1 VTALFISD
9 LHLDAERPDGIELFL
24 HFMRTDARAA
34 SALYI
39 LGDLFEAWIG
49 DDDTDP
55 GHAPIIAALAEL
67 KRANVPCYFMHGN
80 RDFLIGKRFAAATG
94 CVLLDE
100 WHVIE
105 IGDQRAVLTHG
116 DLLCTDDTPYQEL
129 RRMVRDRAWQNE
141 FLAKP
146 LSERRAIVTEL
157 RERSKTET
165 AAKPAEIM
173 DVNQAAVE
181 AALQRHDVSILLHG
195 HTHRPAVHELVMDG
209 APATRIVLGDWYD
222 SGSVL
227 RWGES
232 GFALETLARSRGSA
246 A

>member
-1 VTALFISD
+1 MTALFISD
-9 LHLDAERPDGIELFL
+9 LHLHAERPDGIEQFL
-24 HFMRTDARAA
+24 SFMRTEARTA

-55 GHAPIIAALAEL
+55 GHAPIITALAEL
-67 KRANVPCYFMHGN
+67 RRDNVPCYFLHGN

-94 CVLLDE
+94 CVLLEE
-100 WHVIE
+100 WHVAE
-105 IGDQRAVLTHG
+105 IAGERVLLTHG
-116 DLLCTDDTPYQEL
+116 DLLCTDDTAYQEL
-129 RRMVRDRAWQNE
+129 RTMVRNTAWQRE
-141 FLAKP
+141 FLARP
-146 LSERRAIVTEL
+146 LDERRAIVTDL

-165 AAKPAEIM
+165 ATKPAEIM

-181 AALQRHDVSILLHG
+181 AALRQYDVSTLLHG
-195 HTHRPAVHELVMDG
+195 HTHRPAVHEFVVDG
-209 APATRIVLGDWYD
+209 RSATRIVLGDWYD

-232 GFALETLARSRGSA
+232 GFSLETLARA
-246 A
+246 

>member
-1 VTALFISD
+1 MTTLFISD
-9 LHLDAERPDGIELFL
+9 LHLHAERPGVIEHFL

-55 GHAPIIAALAEL
+55 GHAPVIAALAEL
-67 KRANVPCYFMHGN
+67 RRKDVPCYFMHGN
-80 RDFLIGKRFAAATG
+80 RDFLIGKRFTAATG
-94 CVLLDE
+94 CVLLGD
-100 WHVIE
+100 WHVVE
-105 IGDQRAVLTHG
+105 IAGQQAVLTHG

-129 RRMVRDRAWQNE
+129 RTMVREPAWQRE

-146 LSERRAIVTEL
+146 LDERRAIVAGL

-165 AAKPAEIM
+165 ATKPAEIM

-181 AALQRHDVSILLHG
+181 AALQRHGVSILLHG
-195 HTHRPAVHELVMDG
+195 HTHRPAVHEFVMDS

-222 SGSVL
+222 TGSVL

-232 GFALETLARSRGSA
+232 GFALETLAQP
-246 A
+246 

>member
-1 VTALFISD
+1 MAALFISD
-9 LHLDAERPDGIELFL
+9 LHLHAERPDGIEQFL
-24 HFMRTDARAA
+24 RFMRTDARTA

-55 GHAPIIAALAEL
+55 GNAPIIAALADLRRE
-67 KRANVPCYFMHGN
+67 NVPCYLMHGN
-80 RDFLIGKRFAAATG
+80 RDFLIGKRFEAATG
-94 CVLLDE
+94 CVLLDD

-105 IGDQRAVLTHG
+105 IAGRRAVLTHG
-116 DLLCTDDTPYQEL
+116 DLLCTDDTAYQDL
-129 RRMVRDRAWQNE
+129 RRTVRDPAWQRE
-141 FLAKP
+141 FLAKS
-146 LSERRAIVTEL
+146 LDERRKIVNGL

-165 AAKPAEIM
+165 AAKPSEIM

-181 AALQRHDVSILLHG
+181 AALQQHGVSILLHG
-195 HTHRPAVHELVMDG
+195 HTHRPAVHEFLVDG

-227 RWGES
+227 RWGQS
-232 GFALETLARSRGSA
+232 GFALETLARL
-246 A
+246 

>member
-1 VTALFISD
+1 MAALFISD
-9 LHLDAERPDGIELFL
+9 LHLHAERPDGIEHFQQ
-24 HFMRTDARAA
+24 FMRTDARSA

-55 GHAPIIAALAEL
+55 GHAPIITALADLRREG
-67 KRANVPCYFMHGN
+67 VPCYFMHGN
-80 RDFLIGKRFAAATG
+80 RDFLVGKRFAAATG

-100 WHVIE
+100 WHVID
-105 IGDQRAVLTHG
+105 IAGQRAVLTHG
-116 DLLCTDDTPYQEL
+116 DLLCTDDTAYQEL
-129 RRMVRDRAWQNE
+129 RRVVRNPSWQRE
-141 FLAKP
+141 FLAKS
-146 LSERRAIVTEL
+146 LDERRAIVTDL

-165 AAKPAEIM
+165 AEKPAEIM

-181 AALQRHDVSILLHG
+181 ATLEEHGVDILLHG
-195 HTHRPAVHELVMDG
+195 HTHRPAVHEFVMDN

-227 RWGES
+227 RWDETGYS
-232 GFALETLARSRGSA
+232 LETLARP
-246 A
+246 

>member
-1 VTALFISD
+1 MTALFISD
-9 LHLDAERPDGIELFL
+9 LHLDAERPDCTEQFL
-24 HFMRTDARAA
+24 EFMRTEARAA

-55 GHAPIIAALAEL
+55 AHAPIIAALAEL
-67 KRANVPCYFMHGN
+67 RRDNVPCYFMHGN

-94 CVLLDE
+94 CVLLDD

-105 IGDQRAVLTHG
+105 MSGQRAVLTHG
-116 DLLCTDDTPYQEL
+116 DLLCTDDTSYQEL
-129 RRMVRDRAWQNE
+129 RKMVRDPAWQRK

-146 LSERRAIVTEL
+146 LDERRAIVTDL

-181 AALQRHDVSILLHG
+181 SALRQHGVRILLHG
-195 HTHRPAVHELVMDG
+195 HTHRPAVHELVADD
-209 APATRIVLGDWYD
+209 APATRIVLGDWHTG
-222 SGSVL
+222 GSVL
-227 RWGES
+227 RWDET
-232 GFALETLARSRGSA
+232 GFSLETLERS
-246 A
+246 

>member
-1 VTALFISD
+1 MAVLFISD
-9 LHLDAERPDGIELFL
+9 LHLHSERPDGIEQFL
-24 HFMRTDARAA
+24 HFMRNDARAA

-67 KRANVPCYFMHGN
+67 RRQNVPCYFMHGN
-80 RDFLIGKRFAAATG
+80 RDFLVGKRFAAATG
-94 CVLLDE
+94 CELLEE
-100 WHVIE
+100 WHVVE
-105 IGDQRAVLTHG
+105 IAGRQAVLTHG
-116 DLLCTDDTPYQEL
+116 DLLCTDDTAYQEL
-129 RRMVRDRAWQNE
+129 RGMVRDPVWQRE

-146 LSERRAIVTEL
+146 LDERRAIVAGL

-173 DVNQAAVE
+173 DVNQTAVE

-195 HTHRPAVHELVMDG
+195 HTHRPGVHEFVVEG
-209 APATRIVLGDWYD
+209 RPATRIVLGDWYD
-222 SGSVL
+222 DGSVL
-227 RWGES
+227 RWGETGYS
-232 GFALETLARSRGSA
+232 LETLARA
-246 A
+246 

>member
-1 VTALFISD
+1 MAALFISD
-9 LHLDAERPDGIELFL
+9 LHLHAERPDGIEQFL
-24 HFMRTDARAA
+24 NFVRTDARAA

-94 CVLLDE
+94 CELLGDWHIVEIQGQHVL
-100 WHVIE
+100 
-105 IGDQRAVLTHG
+105 LTHG
-116 DLLCTDDTPYQEL
+116 DLLCTDDRSYQEL
-129 RRMVRDRAWQNE
+129 RTMVRDPAWQRD

-146 LSERRAIVTEL
+146 VQERRAIATDL

-181 AALQRHDVSILLHG
+181 AALHRHGVSVLLHG
-195 HTHRPAVHELVMDG
+195 HTHRPAVHEFVVDG

-227 RWGES
+227 RWDQT
-232 GFALETLARSRGSA
+232 GFALETLAQA
-246 A
+246 

>member
-1 VTALFISD
+1 MTTLFISD
-9 LHLDAERPDGIELFL
+9 LHLHAERPGVIEHFL

-55 GHAPIIAALAEL
+55 GHAPVIAALAEL
-67 KRANVPCYFMHGN
+67 RRNNVPCYFMHGN

-94 CVLLDE
+94 CVLLED
-100 WHVIE
+100 WHVVE
-105 IGDQRAVLTHG
+105 IAGQQAVLTHG

-129 RRMVRDRAWQNE
+129 RAMVREPAWQRE

-146 LSERRAIVTEL
+146 LDERRAIAAGL

-165 AAKPAEIM
+165 ATKPAEIM

-181 AALQRHDVSILLHG
+181 AALQRHGVSILLHG
-195 HTHRPAVHELVMDG
+195 HTHRLAVHEFVMDS

-222 SGSVL
+222 TGSVL

-232 GFALETLARSRGSA
+232 GFALETLAQP
-246 A
+246 

>member
-1 VTALFISD
+1 MTALFISD
-9 LHLDAERPDGIELFL
+9 LHLHAERPGGIEQFL
-24 HFMRTDARAA
+24 SFMRTEARTA
-34 SALYI
+34 SAVYI

-55 GHAPIIAALAEL
+55 GYAPIIAALADLRHE
-67 KRANVPCYFMHGN
+67 KVPCYFMHGN
-80 RDFLIGKRFAAATG
+80 RDFLVGKRFAAATG

-100 WHVIE
+100 WHVVE
-105 IGDQRAVLTHG
+105 IAGERALLTHG
-116 DLLCTDDTPYQEL
+116 DLLCTDDVSYQEL
-129 RRMVRDRAWQNE
+129 RTMVRDPAWQRE

-146 LSERRAIVTEL
+146 LDERRAIVSEL

-181 AALQRHDVSILLHG
+181 ASLRKHGVSVLLHG
-195 HTHRPAVHELVMDG
+195 HTHRPAVHEFVAG
-209 APATRIVLGDWYD
+209 GEPATRIVLGDWYD

-232 GFALETLARSRGSA
+232 GFSLETLARS
-246 A
+246 

>member
-1 VTALFISD
+1 MTALFISD
-9 LHLDAERPDGIELFL
+9 LHLDPERPDCTEQFL
-24 HFMRTDARAA
+24 EFMRTEARTA

-67 KRANVPCYFMHGN
+67 RRDNVPCYFMHGN

-94 CVLLDE
+94 CVLLDD

-105 IGDQRAVLTHG
+105 ISGQRAVLTHG
-116 DLLCTDDTPYQEL
+116 DLLCTDDTSYQEL
-129 RRMVRDRAWQNE
+129 RKMVRDPAWQRE
-141 FLAKP
+141 FLAKS
-146 LSERRAIVTEL
+146 LDERRAIVTEL

-181 AALQRHDVSILLHG
+181 SALRQHGVRILLHG
-195 HTHRPAVHELVMDG
+195 HTHRPAVHEFVTDDT
-209 APATRIVLGDWYD
+209 PATRIVLGDWYAD
-222 SGSVL
+222 GSVL
-227 RWGES
+227 RWGET
-232 GFALETLARSRGSA
+232 GFSLETLERS
-246 A
+246 

>member
-1 VTALFISD
+1 MTTLFISD
-9 LHLDAERPDGIELFL
+9 LHLDAERPGVIEHFL

-55 GHAPIIAALAEL
+55 GHAPVIAALAEL
-67 KRANVPCYFMHGN
+67 RRKDVPCYFMHGN
-80 RDFLIGKRFAAATG
+80 RDFLIGKRFTAATG
-94 CVLLDE
+94 CVLLGD
-100 WHVIE
+100 WHVVE
-105 IGDQRAVLTHG
+105 IAGQQAVLTHG
-116 DLLCTDDTPYQEL
+116 DLLCTDDTSYQEL
-129 RRMVRDRAWQNE
+129 RTMVREPAWQRE

-146 LSERRAIVTEL
+146 LDERRAIVAGL

-165 AAKPAEIM
+165 ATKPAEIM

-181 AALQRHDVSILLHG
+181 AALQRHGVSILLHG
-195 HTHRPAVHELVMDG
+195 HTHRPAVHEFVMDS

-222 SGSVL
+222 TGSVL

-232 GFALETLARSRGSA
+232 GFALETLAQP
-246 A
+246 

>member
-1 VTALFISD
+1 MAALFISD
-9 LHLDAERPDGIELFL
+9 LHLHAEHPESTEQFL
-24 HFMRTDARAA
+24 HFMRTDAHMA

-67 KRANVPCYFMHGN
+67 SRKSVPCYFMHGN
-80 RDFLIGKRFAAATG
+80 RDFLVGKRFAAATG
-94 CVLLDE
+94 CVLLDD

-105 IGDQRAVLTHG
+105 ISGQRAVLTHG
-116 DLLCTDDTPYQEL
+116 DLLCTDDTSYQDL
-129 RRMVRDRAWQNE
+129 RRTVRDPSWQRD

-146 LSERRAIVTEL
+146 LDERRAIVTDL

-165 AAKPAEIM
+165 AAKPADIM
-173 DVNQAAVE
+173 DVNQSAVE
-181 AALQRHDVSILLHG
+181 AALQQHGVSILLHG
-195 HTHRPAVHELVMDG
+195 HTHRPAVHEFIADD

-227 RWGES
+227 RWDETGYS
-232 GFALETLARSRGSA
+232 LETLARP
-246 A
+246 